1 MESSSSPE
9 KSQKNISQQQQQQQQ
24 TNGTTKNLFK
34 RSLENPNFNAARQ
47 KLAKFDELK
56 NSDL

>member
-1 MESSSSPE
+1 MENSPE
-9 KSQKNISQQQQQQQQ
+9 KSQKSSAQQQT
-24 TNGTTKNLFK
+24 TNGTTKILLK
-34 RSLENPNFNAARQ
+34 RTIENPNLNAARI

>member
-1 MESSSSPE
+1 MDSSPE
-9 KSQKNISQQQQQQQQ
+9 KSHKTTSQQQQ

-34 RSLENPNFNAARQ
+34 RSLENPIFNAARQ